1 MPRPT
6 FLSVE
11 SLAAAFDDLEARL
24 VRLEGPAPAPAAFL
38 EHEPAVDP
46 EAVPVAPAESV

>member
-1 MPRPT
+1 MPRPA
-6 FLSVE
+6 FLSIE
-11 SLAAAFDDLEARL
+11 SLAAAFDELEAR
-24 VRLEGPAPAPAAFL
+24 VAALEPVPAVFL

>member
-6 FLSVE
+6 FLSIE
-11 SLAAAFDDLEARL
+11 SLAAAFDDLEAR
-24 VRLEGPAPAPAAFL
+24 VVALEPVPAPAVFL